1 MISYV
6 LYSSSARSS
15 PSPPRPADAL
25 ALSFSSFMCVCVCVC
40 VCGLRCFE
48 MKAVS
53 LLKTEFETGVDA
65 DRDAGKDGGDRDIS
79 IFYYIQIC

>member
-1 MISYV
+1 MYCILAPQGV
-6 LYSSSARSS
+6 
-15 PSPPRPADAL
+15 PPRRPGPRT
-25 ALSFSSFMCVCVCVC
+25 LSRSLSLLLCVCVCVC